1 LKVYHRQ
8 IQTATGAPAQDLPAL
23 ESIMRELSSGTL
35 DHLSEKAFARLAKKA
50 QRVFAK
56 SKDLFSLRQQ
66 HSEIFF
72 KLKSCE
78 QELAAIRQ
86 QGDTTKAAEFE
97 TKLQHLAKKEEE
109 LRTQLLLIAA

>member
-1 LKVYHRQ
+1 MKVYHRQ

-23 ESIMRELSSGTL
+23 ASIMRELSYGTL
-35 DHLSEKAFARLAKKA
+35 DHLPEKAFARLAKKA
-50 QRVFAK
+50 QRVFSE

-72 KLKSCE
+72 ELKKCE

-86 QGDTTKAAEFE
+86 QGATAKATGFE
-97 TKLQHLAKKEEE
+97 TKLQHLAKKEEG
-109 LRTQLLLIAA
+109 LRTQLLSLAA